1 MIFFFLSEWKTEK
14 ETKKDIRIFFHII
27 CCGQV
32 FTLVLWLIALMTTQ
46 ILRKLWRVR
55 RGWINTQHLPQGAL
69 TVAPIELCLCCYVR
83 VRAQPLAIPRHVCQ
97 QAFCLTTC
105 WTASSGWLSS
115 LHFIPPQEKKK
126 NVHNINTTL
135 FCSTF
140 LLYPLSHQP
149 DPHVASL
156 YGRVSPAD

>member
-1 MIFFFLSEWKTEK
+1 MIFFKWMEDWKRNRKGQKPILS
-14 ETKKDIRIFFHII
+14 HHLL
-27 CCGQV
+27 GAGLV
-32 FTLVLWLIALMTTQ
+32 FTLVLWLIASMTTQ

-55 RGWINTQHLPQGAL
+55 RGWINTHHPPQSAL
-69 TVAPIELCLCCYVR
+69 TVAPIELCLCRYVR

-115 LHFIPPQEKKK
+115 LHFIPRQEKKTC
-126 NVHNINTTL
+126 HNINMTP

-156 YGRVSPAD
+156 SGRASPAD